1 MQLSIFAVSSI
12 MTILFLLGANMFL
25 SNAFRSPI
33 NTVSDALFGKSLYL
47 SGDRYNHFWWYKLNT
62 NISIK
67 EFRLYTFN
75 REKPFI
81 NIKNTIFQWRNY
93 TSGTSQRF
101 RAKVRICTY
110 NCNQGII
117 SDEYCTEFNIYSF
130 ILYKFLVLNDF
141 IFKLKMFI
149 GSGIL
154 LKNHVS

>member
-1 MQLSIFAVSSI
+1 MPSALRSTLSVMLCLVNHSISVEIDTTTSGGTSSTQIFPS
-12 MTILFLLGANMFL
+12 
-25 SNAFRSPI
+25 
-33 NTVSDALFGKSLYL
+33 K
-47 SGDRYNHFWWYKLNT
+47 K
-62 NISIK
+62 
-67 EFRLYTFN
+67 FRLYTFN

-81 NIKNTIFQWRNY
+81 NIKDTIFQWRSY

-130 ILYKFLVLNDF
+130 ILHKFLVLNDF

-154 LKNHVS
+154 LKNYVSWKLG